1 MPRIDS
7 NTINT
12 ITNIVK
18 SPADAI
24 AIVKGSNGEMT
35 ANTIAGITGLTSS
48 LANIIATNPKLKAGL
63 SKLGIGASMFAFGND
78 AYTIYKDVD
87 EGNVVKDQTVV
98 S

>member
-35 ANTIAGITGLTSS
+35 ENKGQVITITF
-48 LANIIATNPKLKAGL
+48 
-63 SKLGIGASMFAFGND
+63 IGYS
-78 AYTIYKDVD
+78 TIFSIYSIFSVIK
-87 EGNVVKDQTVV
+87 
-98 S
+98 